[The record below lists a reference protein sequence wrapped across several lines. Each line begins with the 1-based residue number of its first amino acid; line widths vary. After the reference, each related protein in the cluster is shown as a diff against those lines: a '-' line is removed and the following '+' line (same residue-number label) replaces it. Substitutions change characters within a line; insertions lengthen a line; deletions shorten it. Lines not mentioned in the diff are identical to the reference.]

1 MVGTYLRVGTP
12 GLRGWGIDKLQE
24 ESGRVVGAY
33 LLPAHPTLF
42 PAYFTIAHPTY
53 ILSLPSPNGPG
64 GLRTDRVHSR

>member
-1 MVGTYLRVGTP
+1 MGTP
-12 GLRGWGIDKLQE
+12 GLRGWGFDKLQEE

-42 PAYFTIAHPTY
+42 PAYFTIPHPPY

-64 GLRTDRVHSR
+64 ELKTDRVHSRWVVIEG